1 MLMQSGGV
9 GKNNC
14 FAYYREYGCCGDMGV
29 AYISGAGEVAGIGF
43 ARMSD
48 GGEALCGVKSV
59 LSGTGA
65 PVCGRKD
72 RSKKRFL
79 LFLRRVVARKMC
91 VRYILVRFFAGIS
104 V

>member
-1 MLMQSGGV
+1 
-9 GKNNC
+9 
-14 FAYYREYGCCGDMGV
+14 
-29 AYISGAGEVAGIGF
+29 
-43 ARMSD
+43 MSD

-79 LFLRRVVARKMC
+79 LFLRRVVARKMR
-91 VRYILVRFFAGIS
+91 VRYILVCFLLWVFRFNADVTILCS
-104 V
+104 VYPIC